1 MFEPIFLFFSSIGI
15 AKAALEA
22 INGVN
27 LFGDQGASWSVIYV
41 DIDAH
46 NRNRTI
52 FESILPRESNSKV
65 MKSFRAHQ
73 TRWSGRSSRPISAE
87 IALPW
92 LQSEI
97 EVALFPFASCS
108 FLANNLRFKVKL
120 IDKAIVINVKIHKNE
135 RKRLYSS
142 NKENLTCLEK
152 SITANL

>member
-73 TRWSGRSSRPISAE
+73 TRRSGRSSRPISAE
-87 IALPW
+87 IALP
-92 LQSEI
+92 
-97 EVALFPFASCS
+97 
-108 FLANNLRFKVKL
+108 
-120 IDKAIVINVKIHKNE
+120 
-135 RKRLYSS
+135 
-142 NKENLTCLEK
+142 
-152 SITANL
+152 